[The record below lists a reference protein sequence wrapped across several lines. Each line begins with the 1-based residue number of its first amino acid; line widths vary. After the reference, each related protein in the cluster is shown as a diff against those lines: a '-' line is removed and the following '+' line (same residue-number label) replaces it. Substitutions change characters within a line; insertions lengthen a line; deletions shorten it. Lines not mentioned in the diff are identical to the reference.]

1 MFRGRLVA
9 ETHSVAETTQLAAA
23 LAAELR
29 ARDAI
34 CLFGDLG
41 AGKTT
46 FVKGVLSA
54 LGADERIVTSPTF
67 TLENR
72 YPLHGTHGIATA
84 VHADLYRMEGR
95 VEEDLCA
102 SLLEAREEGALVLV
116 EWAEALSEYL
126 APCYNLR
133 LSLAHQTA
141 AKSTTR
147 ILELSHTRD
156 KLAPSLASAWT
167 KERSA

>member
-1 MFRGRLVA
+1 MGKRLIVT
-9 ETHSVAETTQLAAA
+9 THSVAETMQLAAA
-23 LAAELR
+23 LATELR
-29 ARDAI
+29 AGDAI

-41 AGKTT
+41 AGKTS

-72 YPLHGTHGIATA
+72 YPLHGTSGITMA

-102 SLLEAREEGALVLV
+102 SLLEAREEGALILV

-133 LSLAHQTA
+133 LTLAQGAA

-147 ILELSHTRD
+147 TLELSHTRD
-156 KLAPSLASAWT
+156 GLAPSLDSAWGG
-167 KERSA
+167 ERSA

>member
-1 MFRGRLVA
+1 LVA
-9 ETHSVAETTQLAAA
+9 ETHSVAETTQLAVA
-23 LAAELR
+23 LAAELHEG
-29 ARDAI
+29 DAL

-72 YPLHGTHGIATA
+72 YPLSGSRGIALA

-102 SLLEAREEGALVLV
+102 SLLEAREEGALILV

-133 LSLAHQTA
+133 LTLAPGA
-141 AKSTTR
+141 LAKSTTR
-147 ILELSHTRD
+147 MLELSHTKD
-156 KLAPSLASAWT
+156 ELAPGLVSAWRG
-167 KERSA
+167 ERGT

>member
-1 MFRGRLVA
+1 MGERLVA
-9 ETHSVAETTQLAAA
+9 ETHSVLETTRLAAA

-29 ARDAI
+29 AGDAI

-72 YPLHGTHGIATA
+72 YPLHGTHGIAEA

-102 SLLEAREEGALVLV
+102 SLLEAREEGALILV

-133 LSLAHQTA
+133 LTLARGA
-141 AKSTTR
+141 AARSTTR
-147 ILELSHTRD
+147 RLELSHTRD
-156 KLAPSLASAWT
+156 ELAPALNSRWRG
-167 KERSA
+167 KRSA